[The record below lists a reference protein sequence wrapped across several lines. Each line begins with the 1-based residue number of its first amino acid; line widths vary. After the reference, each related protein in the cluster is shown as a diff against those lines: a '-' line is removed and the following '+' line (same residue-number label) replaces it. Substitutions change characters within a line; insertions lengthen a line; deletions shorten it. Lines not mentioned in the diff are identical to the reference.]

1 MPIEA
6 NAETLYPAGPLGGAV
21 SLSFGGAM
29 LAAVVAD
36 PQHLAIG
43 TAAGGIL
50 AIFDLVLLRRYL
62 LNGRRP
68 SPKQRRV
75 FILAVVSLTLCM
87 SVASPLLAMLDPR
100 TCWLGKL
107 AITAVHLL
115 AMRQCHGPLMG
126 RLGATC
132 LGIVAAGALLPDLPI
147 AGIVA
152 IDACAKI
159 MFGSLLVFAGGLP
172 GPVQVPATIMPSMRS
187 VGESTP

>member
-1 MPIEA
+1 MSIAP
-6 NAETLYPAGPLGGAV
+6 ETYPAGPLGGAV
-21 SLSFGGAM
+21 TLSFGAAM

-36 PQHLAIG
+36 PQHLGIG
-43 TAAGGIL
+43 TAAGALL
-50 AIFDLVLLRRYL
+50 AILDLLLLRRYL
-62 LNGRRP
+62 LAGRQPDPR
-68 SPKQRRV
+68 QRRI

-115 AMRQCHGPLMG
+115 AMRWSHGPLMG
-126 RLGATC
+126 RLAALC
-132 LGIVAAGALLPDLPI
+132 LGIVAAGVVLPDLPI

-152 IDACAKI
+152 LDAAAKI
-159 MFGSLLVFAGGLP
+159 GFGSLLIFAGRLP
-172 GPVQVPATIMPSMRS
+172 DIQVPATIIPSIRR